1 MTCTALVLRKHD
13 LKLQSVVAINQTVL
27 TNTLQMVKTN
37 EYNTITYI
45 KSSNHNIHWTQRNIT
60 YQRNSNKMS
69 PASARSPTL
78 RNGSND
84 ATDKCTED
92 RRPVCRSTITK
103 TKFKISQ
110 PKVLFA
116 RIYPGVC
123 LPHGSSRLRSSSR
136 AGQQNQD
143 ILYRRKYK
151 AELDP

>member
-110 PKVLFA
+110 PKGFLPVHTEA
-116 RIYPGVC
+116 SAHPTGVPGC
-123 LPHGSSRLRSSSR
+123 DLLPRLANRTKSNFT
-136 AGQQNQD
+136 G
-143 ILYRRKYK
+143 
-151 AELDP
+151 